1 VLAVAGE
8 SESLVAAPAAT
19 VSVALA
25 AVKPVAE
32 AVMVAVPV
40 VRGVKVVEALPPLAV
55 TGEVGLNAPDTPVTA
70 KLTTFAALD
79 TVLPNAS

>member
-1 VLAVAGE
+1 MAGE

-40 VRGVKVVEALPPLAV
+40 VKGVKVVEALPPLAV

-70 KLTTFAALD
+70 NVTAFVAFD